1 MTYSEFATREH
12 PSCIIFLLDQSGSM
26 AERWGSSRGSAEQTK
41 ADGVAQAVND
51 ALDELLGT
59 RCQPSFDGVRYYYDI
74 GIVGYGATV
83 GSVLPGSLKDR
94 TLASAPEL
102 YDTYRTTDAKGQT
115 CDPFWIDP
123 VAQNGTPMTDALDL
137 VGSILA
143 AWVRNHPQSFPPMVI
158 NITDGIAGPS
168 EVPPL
173 EWSRRI
179 QSLRTNDGNVLVFNI
194 HISAK
199 SNGAVE
205 YPSDRESLPDQ
216 FAKLLFDMSS
226 ELPEYMSNYLA
237 DVLHRPRPTAGS
249 RCFLFNAAS
258 RTLVEGL
265 QVGTMAM
272 PVQGQDD

>member
-12 PSCIIFLLDQSGSM
+12 PSCIMFLLDQSASM
-26 AERWGSSRGSAEQTK
+26 AERWGSTRAGAGQNKAE
-41 ADGVAQAVND
+41 GVALAVND

-83 GSVLPGSLKDR
+83 GSVLPGALNDR

-102 YDTYRTTDAKGQT
+102 YEAQRTTDANGQP
-115 CDPFWIDP
+115 CGAFWIAP
-123 VAQNGTPMTDALDL
+123 VSQNGTPMADALDL
-137 VGSILA
+137 VGNILA
-143 AWVRNHPQSFPPMVI
+143 GWVTNHPKSFPPLVI

-179 QSLRTNDGNVLVFNI
+179 QSLATDDGNVLMFNM
-194 HISAK
+194 HISAR
-199 SNGAVE
+199 SDAAVE
-205 YPSDRESLPDQ
+205 YPSDRESLPDE

-226 ELPEYMSNYLA
+226 QLPEYMANYLTN
-237 DVLHRPRPTAGS
+237 VLHRPRPSAGS
-249 RCFLFNAAS
+249 RCFLFNAS
-258 RTLVEGL
+258 SSTLIEGL
-265 QVGTMAM
+265 QVGTMGGPA
-272 PVQGQDD
+272 PGQDD